1 MAGDQRLKC
10 PGSVG
15 LSREWKANEGG
26 IWNKSGAA
34 VSREDA
40 VEERR
45 GRRESS
51 MDASSTWTTAEIY

>member
-26 IWNKSGAA
+26 IWNESGAA

-51 MDASSTWTTAEIY
+51 MDGI